1 MDTHVKAARAKQL
14 LEDEVFKEALDMVL
28 SAQVGVFQHP
38 TSSEE
43 EIMEAHRMVRALAAL
58 KGQLQS
64 FVDGGKLLERRQNKA
79 RHRG

>member
-1 MDTHVKAARAKQL
+1 MDTHVKAARAKQR

-28 SAQVGVFQHP
+28 SAQVGVFQYP

-64 FVDGGKLLERRQNKA
+64 FVDDSKLLERRQNKA

>member
-28 SAQVGVFQHP
+28 SAQVGVFQYP

-43 EIMEAHRMVRALAAL
+43 EIMEAHRMVRALDAL
-58 KGQLQS
+58 ETQLVS
-64 FVDGGKLLERRQNKA
+64 FIVDGKISEHRNKEQ
-79 RHRG
+79 HRG